1 MSGVPRELAEH
12 YLNINPGAK
21 PVKQAMRRFGD
32 KKRRAIGMELAKLLE
47 AGFVVEVIHT
57 DWVANPVL
65 VPKKNSEILRM
76 CIDYSGLNKHC
87 PKDPFPLPRIDQVI
101 DSTAGAEL
109 LCFLDAYS
117 GYHQIRMKKSDQKA
131 TSFITPFGTY
141 CYVTMPFGLKNA
153 GATYQRTMQRCLKDQ
168 IGRNVHAYVDDI
180 AVMTRKGSDLISDL
194 KETFDNLRQYKM
206 MLNPLKC
213 VFGVPAGKLL
223 GFIVSHRGIEVNPE
237 KIKAILNIKR
247 PTCLKDV
254 QRLTGCV
261 AAISRFVSR
270 LGEKALPLYKL
281 LKKTDK
287 FVWDDAA
294 DVALQG
300 LKEIISS
307 PPILASPEESEP
319 MLLYLAASNKVISL
333 VIVVER
339 KEEGYE
345 YGVQRPVYYISEVL
359 TESKQR
365 YPHFQKLAYG
375 VFLGSRKLRHYFQE
389 HSMTVVSK
397 AP

>member
-1 MSGVPRELAEH
+1 
-12 YLNINPGAK
+12 
-21 PVKQAMRRFGD
+21 
-32 KKRRAIGMELAKLLE
+32 
-47 AGFVVEVIHT
+47 
-57 DWVANPVL
+57 
-65 VPKKNSEILRM
+65 
-76 CIDYSGLNKHC
+76 
-87 PKDPFPLPRIDQVI
+87 
-101 DSTAGAEL
+101 
-109 LCFLDAYS
+109 
-117 GYHQIRMKKSDQKA
+117 
-131 TSFITPFGTY
+131 
-141 CYVTMPFGLKNA
+141 
-153 GATYQRTMQRCLKDQ
+153 
-168 IGRNVHAYVDDI
+168 
-180 AVMTRKGSDLISDL
+180 
-194 KETFDNLRQYKM
+194 

-237 KIKAILNIKR
+237 KIKAILCIKR

-294 DVALQG
+294 DAALQG
-300 LKEIISS
+300 LKDLLTS
-307 PPILASPEESEP
+307 PPILAAPAESEP

-339 KEEGYE
+339 KEEGHE

-359 TESKQR
+359 TESKQ
-365 YPHFQKLAYG
+365 
-375 VFLGSRKLRHYFQE
+375 
-389 HSMTVVSK
+389 
-397 AP
+397 